1 MSLVKRA
8 LEMKPTDP
16 MRKRIEA
23 FLVGEDFTD
32 IYSDEYTYIGKSKKL
47 KTDKVIVIKDLG
59 EKCRVKDEFNNI
71 STISKKMLK

>member
-23 FLVGEDFTD
+23 FLSGKNCEVYFGT
-32 IYSDEYTYIGKSKKL
+32 YTYIGKSKKL
-47 KTDKVIVIKDLG
+47 KTDKVIIIKDLG
-59 EKCRVKDEFNNI
+59 EKCRVKDEFNNV
-71 STISKKMLK
+71 TTVTKTMLK